1 MAEKFDILAVGE
13 LNVDL
18 ILNDIKQP
26 PKLGKE
32 IIAQSLDVILGSS
45 TAIFAS
51 NISSMGASVAFLG
64 KIGKDAFADT
74 VINSLKEKGVNTDFI
89 LQTSEFKTGAS
100 IALNYQQD
108 RYMITYP
115 GAMEQLTIKDISNQ
129 ALERSRHLHFSSPFL
144 QPGIKN
150 DLAILFKRAK
160 DLGLTTS
167 LDTQWDPLEKW
178 DLDMKS
184 ILPFVD
190 IFLPNAG
197 EIISMTGIDDVTCAA
212 EKFVDLCKIL
222 VVKCGDDGSLLFSE
236 NQKILGNPFINEQV
250 IDAIGAGDS
259 FNAGFIFKYN
269 RGRPLSE
276 CQEFANL
283 MGAVNTTGIGG
294 TGAFTDQ
301 TKIQKTALEKFNV
314 DLAL

>member
-18 ILNDIKQP
+18 ILNDLKQP

-51 NISSMGASVAFLG
+51 NISSMGASVAFIG
-64 KIGKDAFADT
+64 KIGYDRFADT
-74 VINSLKEKGVNTDFI
+74 VLSSLKDRAVNTDFI
-89 LQTSEFKTGAS
+89 IQTSEFKTGAS
-100 IALNYQQD
+100 IVLNYQQD

-115 GAMEQLTIKDISNQ
+115 GAMEQLTIDDISNQ
-129 ALERSRHLHFSSPFL
+129 ALEHASHLHFSSPFL

-150 DLAILFKRAK
+150 DLAMLFKRAK

-178 DLDMKS
+178 DLDLATL
-184 ILPFVD
+184 LPLVD
-190 IFLPNAG
+190 VFLPNAG
-197 EIISMTGIDDVTCAA
+197 EIISMTGINDVTGAA

-222 VVKCGDDGSLLFSE
+222 VVKCGEDGALLFSE
-236 NQKILGNPFINEQV
+236 DQKIIGKPFNNEQV

-276 CQEFANL
+276 CLEFANL

-314 DLAL
+314 DLVL